1 LQNNVQWQEK
11 HPSRCANTQGQS
23 TYFTDKRLTMSNLAQ
38 FAFGN
43 NQVRVVLI
51 DGQPWFVAADLA
63 KILEYANTGKMLQIV
78 DKEDSVEINP
88 QKLDNA
94 KMVLSFNSNT
104 FRVSL
109 INESGLYSVIFNS
122 TKSEAKTFKRWVT
135 SDVLPQIRKTGKYEP
150 QSTLNIYARRVQI
163 ASKWEIPK
171 GHWCVFHEISLLA
184 NKVGETYHVGEF
196 DLIDGSVGQCWSKYR
211 KAFDWIQP
219 TILFPIF
226 FGDSRDAA
234 HVQVHGYKN
243 SELPHFRDWLEN
255 IYTLE
260 RLPKYLTGKYG
271 QLMKRD

>member
-1 LQNNVQWQEK
+1 MGAEAVVHSTEYHFGYSFFQQVSRHRVF
-11 HPSRCANTQGQS
+11 HPTSKVLVAYF
-23 TYFTDKRLTMSNLAQ
+23 YFT
-38 FAFGN
+38 
-43 NQVRVVLI
+43 LI
-51 DGQPWFVAADLA
+51 
-63 KILEYANTGKMLQIV
+63 
-78 DKEDSVEINP
+78 
-88 QKLDNA
+88 
-94 KMVLSFNSNT
+94 
-104 FRVSL
+104 
-109 INESGLYSVIFNS
+109 S
-122 TKSEAKTFKRWVT
+122 TKYKAVLKDGVSTHF
-135 SDVLPQIRKTGKYEP
+135 SD
-150 QSTLNIYARRVQI
+150 
-163 ASKWEIPK
+163 
-171 GHWCVFHEISLLA
+171 
-184 NKVGETYHVGEF
+184 